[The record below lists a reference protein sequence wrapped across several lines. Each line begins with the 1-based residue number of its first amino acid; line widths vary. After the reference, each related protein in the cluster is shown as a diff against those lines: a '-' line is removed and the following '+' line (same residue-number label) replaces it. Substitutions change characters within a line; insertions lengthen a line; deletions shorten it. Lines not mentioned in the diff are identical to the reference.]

1 MLSAFKLSMGK
12 KYLAAQE
19 KNMFLLKEMEKEV
32 VIEVTLF
39 CVAIISDISVISHLS
54 KMIQDLSTLY
64 SEQVAKEN
72 RKTPNESMLTLFEQL
87 LFEALGLDRG
97 ANLHRIHLRSTASC
111 YCLFCCS
118 GTMTPILLDISVE
131 IRIFLKKDILHR
143 KGFRLISF
151 SRSNRVSLMFGYAGM
166 EVSVL
171 ELCWRIA
178 ILPGLF
184 PRWTFWGFFRFTLD
198 F

>member
-1 MLSAFKLSMGK
+1 MGK

-32 VIEVTLF
+32 VIEVTLS

-72 RKTPNESMLTLFEQL
+72 RKTPNESILTLFEQL

-111 YCLFCCS
+111 YCLVCCS

-131 IRIFLKKDILHR
+131 IRIFLKKDIFHR

-151 SRSNRVSLMFGYAGM
+151 SRSNSEPDVWLCRHGGFSTWV
-166 EVSVL
+166 VL
-171 ELCWRIA
+171 ENCYFTRA
-178 ILPGLF
+178 ISQM
-184 PRWTFWGFFRFTLD
+184 D
-198 F
+198 FLGVFLGSL

>member
-72 RKTPNESMLTLFEQL
+72 RKTPNESILTLFEQL
-87 LFEALGLDRG
+87 LFEALRLDRG
-97 ANLHRIHLRSTASC
+97 ANLHRIPLRSTASC
-111 YCLFCCS
+111 YCLF
-118 GTMTPILLDISVE
+118 
-131 IRIFLKKDILHR
+131 
-143 KGFRLISF
+143 
-151 SRSNRVSLMFGYAGM
+151 AA
-166 EVSVL
+166 L
-171 ELCWRIA
+171 ER
-178 ILPGLF
+178 
-184 PRWTFWGFFRFTLD
+184 
-198 F
+198 